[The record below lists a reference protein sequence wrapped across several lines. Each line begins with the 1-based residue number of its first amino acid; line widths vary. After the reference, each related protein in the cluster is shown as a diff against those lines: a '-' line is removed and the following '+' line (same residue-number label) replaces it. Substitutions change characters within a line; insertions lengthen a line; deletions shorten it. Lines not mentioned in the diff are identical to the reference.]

1 MDACLRCQAESKVD
15 ARSLGTGA
23 GKDCVVS
30 MILHWEILILLT
42 NLNSYR
48 TDVLSM
54 LNSKSFP
61 FRSFGENVITHF
73 ITAV

>member
-15 ARSLGTGA
+15 ARSLGAGA
-23 GKDCVVS
+23 GKDWVVS
-30 MILHWEILILLT
+30 MILHWEILILLI
-42 NLNSYR
+42 NSYR

-54 LNSKSFP
+54 VNSKSFP

>member
-15 ARSLGTGA
+15 ARSLGAGA

-42 NLNSYR
+42 INSYR

-54 LNSKSFP
+54 VNSKSFP

>member
-15 ARSLGTGA
+15 ARSLGAGA

-30 MILHWEILILLT
+30 IILHWGILILLT
-42 NLNSYR
+42 NLAAR
-48 TDVLSM
+48 GILSM
-54 LNSKSFP
+54 LNCKSFP

>member
-15 ARSLGTGA
+15 ARSLGAGA

-42 NLNSYR
+42 INSYR

>member
-15 ARSLGTGA
+15 ARSLGAGA

-30 MILHWEILILLT
+30 QILHWQILDFLI
-42 NLNSYR
+42 NI
-48 TDVLSM
+48 LSM
-54 LNSKSFP
+54 RNCKSFSY
-61 FRSFGENVITHF
+61 RSFGENVITHF

>member
-15 ARSLGTGA
+15 ARSLGAGA

-30 MILHWEILILLT
+30 MILHWGILILLPI
-42 NLNSYR
+42 NSYR
-48 TDVLSM
+48 TDILSM
-54 LNSKSFP
+54 PNCKSFP